1 MAISIVKNGRV
12 QRTKSFGWPN
22 AALKTQIGNDT
33 IFEVASLSKPVVAY
47 GVLQLV
53 DRRLIGIDDPASKYI
68 DSPELRDDSR
78 WKTLTIMM
86 LLDYTSGLPNELRPG
101 EKLSFS
107 GSVQESDGAHDFS
120 GVRLLA

>member
-1 MAISIVKNGRV
+1 MAIAIVKNGRV
-12 QRTKSFGWPN
+12 QRTKSFGWRN

-68 DSPELRDDSR
+68 DSPELRDDTR
-78 WKTLTIMM
+78 
-86 LLDYTSGLPNELRPG
+86 
-101 EKLSFS
+101 
-107 GSVQESDGAHDFS
+107 
-120 GVRLLA
+120 